1 MNLPGLVQGLAC
13 VFRPSRLLPSIT
25 VDEFSDLPQNIADAL
40 KQVTRDEKIDI
51 RALVLDKD
59 NCFARPL
66 TTEIWPKY
74 QVSLSNRSE
83 YRLHVS

>member
-40 KQVTRDEKIDI
+40 KQVIRDEKIDI